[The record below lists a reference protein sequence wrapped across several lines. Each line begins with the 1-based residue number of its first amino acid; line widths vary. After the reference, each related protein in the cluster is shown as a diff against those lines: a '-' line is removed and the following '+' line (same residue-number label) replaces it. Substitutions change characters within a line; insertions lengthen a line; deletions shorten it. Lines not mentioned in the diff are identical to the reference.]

1 MSLSRRQALG
11 VLGGSALALA
21 GCDGVARGVRRLE
34 HRPARP
40 PRPGQEQDARFLNR
54 FGFGPR
60 PGDVAAIGDKGRG
73 AWLEEQLAPKPE
85 EPLDLQMMVRRLDIE
100 QLGPW
105 DLRDW
110 KREAVLAQMQ
120 QKAILMATYS
130 PWQLRERMVDF
141 WTNHFNIYAGKG
153 LAAYRKPLD
162 EREVVRKHALGKF
175 PDMVRASAHSTAMLV
190 FLDQQNSTAAHPN
203 ENYARELLE
212 LHTLGVHGGYTQKDV
227 MEVARCLTGWDEE
240 RGFLRKKGSFVF
252 RPELHDDGEKTVL
265 GHRIPAGGGESDGDR
280 VIEIVTS
287 HPATAKFIA
296 QKLCR
301 YFLGDAGPEAEPDV
315 ARAYRETGGDI
326 PSMVRAVAAHSAAVA
341 GPPVVKRPFDYMVS
355 ALRAVDAQTDGGAAL
370 QKHLAA
376 MGQPLYQWP
385 MPDGFPDK
393 TRAWTG
399 SLLGRWNFA
408 FDLVSG
414 ALDRTAVDIGSLLKE
429 SALDAAGCVYGM
441 AKGSP
446 ALARVRETVAG
457 LSAEESVAVALAAPE
472 FQWR

>member
-1 MSLSRRQALG
+1 MNVSRRAALG
-11 VLGGSALALA
+11 LLGGSAVALA
-21 GCDGVARGVRRLE
+21 GCDRMARGVRE
-34 HRPARP
+34 FTKSSPEP

-54 FGFGPR
+54 FGYGPR
-60 PGDVAAIGDKGRG
+60 PSDVAVLATKGRE
-73 AWLEEQLAPKPE
+73 AWLDEQLRPGD
-85 EPLDLQMMVRRLDIE
+85 EPLDVQLMVRRLDIE

-120 QKAILMATYS
+120 QKAIIMATYS

-141 WTNHFNIYAGKG
+141 WTNHFNIYTGKG
-153 LAAYRKPLD
+153 LAVYRKPMD

-175 PDMVRASAHSTAMLV
+175 PDMVRASSRSTAMLV

-227 MEVARCLTGWDEE
+227 MEVARCLTGYDEE

-252 RPELHDDGEKTVL
+252 RPELHDNGEKVVL

-280 VIEIVTS
+280 VVEIVTR
-287 HPATAKFIA
+287 HPATARFIA

-301 YFLGDAGPEAEPDV
+301 FFLGDDGKLAEEAV
-315 ARAYRETGGDI
+315 AEAYRATDGDI
-326 PSMVRAVAAHSAAVA
+326 PSMIKAVASHPAAL
-341 GPPVVKRPFDYMVS
+341 GGRPVVKRPFDYLVS
-355 ALRAVDAQTDGGAAL
+355 ALRATDAQTDGGTAV
-370 QKHLAA
+370 QKHLAD

-385 MPDGFPDK
+385 MPDGFPDR

-408 FDLVSG
+408 FDLLAG
-414 ALDRTAVDIGSLLKE
+414 RLDRTSV
-429 SALDAAGCVYGM
+429 DAAALLRRTGLDPVGCVYGV
-441 AKGSP
+441 AAGSP
-446 ALARVRETVAG
+446 VADRVRDAVAG
-457 LSAEESVAVALAAPE
+457 LPTPDALALALAAPE

>member
-1 MSLSRRQALG
+1 MNVSRRTALG

-21 GCDGVARGVRRLE
+21 GCDGVARGYRNLTKKS
-34 HRPARP
+34 ASP
-40 PRPGQEQDARFLNR
+40 PQPGQEQDARFLNR

-60 PGDVAAIGDKGRG
+60 PGEVAALAAKGRK
-73 AWLEEQLAPKPE
+73 AWLEEQLKPGD
-85 EPLDLQMMVRRLDIE
+85 EPLDVQMMVRRLDIE

-162 EREVVRKHALGKF
+162 EREVVRQHALGKF
-175 PDMVRASAHSTAMLV
+175 PDMVRASSRSTAMLV

-227 MEVARCLTGWDEE
+227 MEVARCLTGYDEE

-252 RPELHDDGEKTVL
+252 RPELHDDGEKVVL
-265 GHRIPAGGGESDGDR
+265 GHRIPAGGGEADGER
-280 VIEIVTS
+280 VVEIVTK

-301 YFLGDAGPEAEPDV
+301 FFLGEDGVSVEAAV
-315 ARAYRETGGDI
+315 AEAYLKTDGDI
-326 PSMVRAVAAHSAAVA
+326 PSMVRVIAEHPLALT
-341 GPPVVKRPFDYMVS
+341 GKPVVKRPFDYMVS
-355 ALRAVDAQTDGGAAL
+355 ALRATDAQTDGGLEL
-370 QKHLAA
+370 QKHLAD

-385 MPDGFPDK
+385 MPDGFPDR

-408 FDLVSG
+408 FDLVDG
-414 ALDRTAVDIGSLLKE
+414 RLPKTNVGLEALVKE
-429 SALDAAGCVYGM
+429 SGLDAVGCVFGV
-441 AKGSP
+441 AAGSP
-446 ALARVRETVAG
+446 LVERVRRAALELTDREATALA
-457 LSAEESVAVALAAPE
+457 LASPE